1 MANSWAICL
10 VIGWFLPVW
19 VSPNSCEADGVVCVI
34 VELTGG
40 LAILQIM
47 SVKLGTLASEL
58 TIVSRL
64 TEFASV
70 SGSAGAVEADGA
82 VAESATALAVPS
94 KLGMWAAILWAR
106 LSTKGGVEGRGRAEE
121 LGAEPLMEVASP
133 ASDGMLLA
141 MMSVMPARVGK
152 TTSWSDPAWAGGGA
166 PSPLEGTDAVM
177 SSPADRV
184 RPR

>member
-1 MANSWAICL
+1 M
-10 VIGWFLPVW
+10 
-19 VSPNSCEADGVVCVI
+19 VCVI

-70 SGSAGAVEADGA
+70 SGTAGAVEADGA

-94 KLGMWAAILWAR
+94 KLGM
-106 LSTKGGVEGRGRAEE
+106 
-121 LGAEPLMEVASP
+121 
-133 ASDGMLLA
+133 
-141 MMSVMPARVGK
+141 
-152 TTSWSDPAWAGGGA
+152 
-166 PSPLEGTDAVM
+166 
-177 SSPADRV
+177 
-184 RPR
+184 